1 MAAPLLELRG
11 LTTWLYTSRG
21 VVHAVDGVDL
31 KVLPGES
38 VGLVGESGS
47 GKTMTARSILRLTPQ
62 PPAKIA
68 GGQVLFDGKNLAALD
83 DAAMDKIR
91 GADIAMVFQDPL
103 TYLNPTMNIGD
114 QIAESVWLHRGDRN
128 LANEVAQIL
137 QRVGLPGDA
146 SFRQRYPH
154 ELSGG
159 MRQRVLIA
167 IALACRPNLL
177 IADEPTT
184 ALDVTL
190 QAQIL
195 DLLRSLRDELKL
207 ALLLI
212 THDMGIV
219 AELCDRVYVMYAGQI
234 VETDT
239 TINIFEKPKHPYTQA
254 LLAGTLSIE
263 EFRPVLK
270 PIEGTVPDLVD
281 PAPECRFRAR
291 CPRAFDKCVNDPPMI
306 ATGFDSSVRC
316 WLYE

>member
-1 MAAPLLELRG
+1 MTSPLLELRG

-21 VVHAVDGVDL
+21 IVHAVDQVDL
-31 KVLPGES
+31 KVFSGES
-38 VGLVGESGS
+38 VGLVGESGC
-47 GKTMTARSILRLTPQ
+47 GKTMTARSILRLAPE
-62 PPAKIA
+62 PPARIV
-68 GGQVLFDGKNLAALD
+68 GGQVLFQGKDLTALD
-83 DAAMDKIR
+83 DVAMDTVR
-91 GADIAMVFQDPL
+91 GAKISMVFQDPL
-103 TYLNPTMNIGD
+103 TYLNPTMTIGA
-114 QIAESVWLHRGDRN
+114 QIAESVWLHHGKTN
-128 LANEVAQIL
+128 VSSEVASIL
-137 QRVGLPGDA
+137 ERVGLPSDA
-146 SFRQRYPH
+146 RFCQRYPH

-167 IALACRPNLL
+167 LALACHPKLL

-195 DLLRSLRDELKL
+195 ELLRSLRDQLDL
-207 ALLLI
+207 SLLLI

-234 VETDT
+234 VEADS
-239 TINIFEKPKHPYTQA
+239 TIDIFEKPRHPYTQA

-281 PAPECRFRAR
+281 PQPECRFRAR
-291 CPRAFDKCVNDPPMI
+291 CPRAFEKCVNDPPKI
-306 ATGFDSSVRC
+306 QSSADSSVRC